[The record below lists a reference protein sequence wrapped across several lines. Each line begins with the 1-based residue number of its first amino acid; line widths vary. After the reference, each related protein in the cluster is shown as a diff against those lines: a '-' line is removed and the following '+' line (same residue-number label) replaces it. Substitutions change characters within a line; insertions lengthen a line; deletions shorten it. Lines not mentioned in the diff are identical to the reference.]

1 MTYEL
6 SSIKAGFTV
15 IAAFVIA
22 MKTEEKKVYKKE
34 GCKHNP

>member
-1 MTYEL
+1 MTKAAITVKPAFMDE
-6 SSIKAGFTV
+6 SSY
-15 IAAFVIA
+15 VIA